1 MDAAGLGVVVAV
13 DVVGGGVGPQ
23 HGYHEVGPGKRDP
36 RLHAHPSPGLQ

>member
-1 MDAAGLGVVVAV
+1 MDAAGFGVVVAV
-13 DVVGGGVGPQ
+13 DVVVVGPQ